1 MKNLLNFIAWQE
13 QDDLLSIGCG
23 AAWWEIKLML
33 QKPCRSLMLIDPN
46 EIVLNSEDLQ
56 EGIKYFENH
65 YQQSLSTAIQFLN
78 IDAKNS
84 GLPSEKLDGILL
96 FNSFHE
102 IENCDQL
109 LIECYR
115 ILKPGG
121 FIMVEEELSH
131 TSRKIHEGCEMP
143 LFFEKE
149 LIHMFS
155 EKGFHSVSSL
165 VKDELASYFRF
176 VK

>member
-1 MKNLLNFIAWQE
+1 MKNLLNFIDWKD
-13 QDDLLSIGCG
+13 QDALLSIGCG

-33 QKPCRSLMLIDPN
+33 QKPCRSLILIDPN
-46 EIVLNSEDLQ
+46 LNVLNSEDLQ
-56 EGIKYFENH
+56 EGIQYFENH
-65 YQQSLSTAIQFLN
+65 YRKTLSTEIQFHN

-84 GLPSEKLDGILL
+84 GLPSEQLDGILL

-102 IENCDQL
+102 IENPDQL
-109 LIECYR
+109 LVECFR
-115 ILKPGG
+115 ILKLGG
-121 FIMVEEELSH
+121 FILIEEELSH

-149 LIHMFS
+149 LIQLFS
-155 EKGFHSVSSL
+155 EKGFHSVSRL
-165 VKDELASYFRF
+165 DKDELAAYFRF

>member
-1 MKNLLNFIAWQE
+1 MKNLLNFIDWKE
-13 QDDLLSIGCG
+13 QDALLSIGCG
-23 AAWWEIKLML
+23 AAWWEINLML
-33 QKPCRSLMLIDPN
+33 QKPCQSLILIDPN
-46 EIVLNSEDLQ
+46 EIVLNGEDLQ
-56 EGIKYFENH
+56 EGIQYFENQ
-65 YQQSLSTAIQFLN
+65 YQKSLITEIQFFN

-84 GLPSEKLDGILL
+84 GLPSVQLDGILL

-102 IENCDQL
+102 IENPDQL
-109 LIECYR
+109 LHECYR

-131 TSRKIHEGCEMP
+131 TSRKIHEGCEKP

-149 LIHMFS
+149 LIQLFF
-155 EKGFHSVSSL
+155 ENGFHSVSSL
-165 VKDELASYFRF
+165 EKDELAAYFRF